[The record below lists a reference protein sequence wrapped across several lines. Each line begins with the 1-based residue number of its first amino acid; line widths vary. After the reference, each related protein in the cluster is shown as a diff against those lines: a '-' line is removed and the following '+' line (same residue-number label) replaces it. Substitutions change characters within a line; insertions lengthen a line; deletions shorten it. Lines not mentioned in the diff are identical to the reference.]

1 MHSMHKLY
9 QIISQVLISSHII
22 PIARKTVPNSGV
34 SHLFISGMFQMKPV
48 ACFQQ
53 QFFVVTWNIY
63 AALLMVCVG
72 SSEVK

>member
-1 MHSMHKLY
+1 MS
-9 QIISQVLISSHII
+9 
-22 PIARKTVPNSGV
+22 PIARETFPNSSV
-34 SHLFISGMFQMKPV
+34 SHLFVSRMLQMKPV